1 MNSLNFMYKYISKH
15 TYNINLYKNNL
26 IIGELSFS
34 LHNNLAI
41 INNIEINSKYRNNNY
56 GSMLLHNIEHN
67 IKNIP
72 NIKKITL
79 LAWQPSG
86 STNVIDFFIKNQYI
100 NINNH
105 NNDNDIITYDN
116 SEILYDLHKFNKLL

>member
-1 MNSLNFMYKYISKH
+1 MYKYISKH

-26 IIGELSFS
+26 NIGKSSFS
-34 LHNNLAI
+34 LHNDFAT
-41 INNIEINSKYRNNNY
+41 INNIEIKSKYRNSNY

-100 NINNH
+100 NINND
-105 NNDNDIITYDN
+105 NNDIITYDN
-116 SEILYDLHKFNKLL
+116 SEIIYDLHKFHKLL

>member
-67 IKNIP
+67 IRLLKIEKINFSIVK
-72 NIKKITL
+72 IKRVIEKI
-79 LAWQPSG
+79 
-86 STNVIDFFIKNQYI
+86 IKNTKI
-100 NINNH
+100 C
-105 NNDNDIITYDN
+105 DPV
-116 SEILYDLHKFNKLL
+116 

>member
-1 MNSLNFMYKYISKH
+1 MNSLYFTYKYISKH
-15 TYNINLYKNNL
+15 TYNIILYKNHLNL
-26 IIGELSFS
+26 GISSFS

-41 INNIEINSKYRNNNY
+41 INNIEIKSKYRNNNY

-67 IKNIP
+67 IKKIP

-105 NNDNDIITYDN
+105 HDDIITYDN
-116 SEILYDLHKFNKLL
+116 SVIIYDLHKFHKLL